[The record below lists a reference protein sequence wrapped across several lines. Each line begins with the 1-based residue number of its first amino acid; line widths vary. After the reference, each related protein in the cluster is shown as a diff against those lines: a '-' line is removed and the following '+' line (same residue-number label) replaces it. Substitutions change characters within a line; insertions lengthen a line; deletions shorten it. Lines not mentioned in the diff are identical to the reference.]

1 MNYLLSLVE
10 LLYLCN
16 YINNYH
22 RLYEAKVFF
31 VYLFNGNSMFLL
43 SSKECYVFSRNRFF
57 N

>member
-1 MNYLLSLVE
+1 MYPYAAIFCQMHRLKSRDLMNYLLSLVE

-31 VYLFNGNSMFLL
+31 VYSF
-43 SSKECYVFSRNRFF
+43 
-57 N
+57 